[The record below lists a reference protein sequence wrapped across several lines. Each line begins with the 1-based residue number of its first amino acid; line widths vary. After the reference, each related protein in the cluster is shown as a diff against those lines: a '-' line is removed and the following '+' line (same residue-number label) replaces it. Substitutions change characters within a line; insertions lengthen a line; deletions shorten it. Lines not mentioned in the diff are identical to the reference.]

1 MRLSVRFLA
10 IATLAILAAHP
21 ARAQQSPPATPDATT
36 KPEPPAPTAELTIPP
51 DAVQKTNPVKSTPAV
66 LAAAKKTWG
75 FDCAM
80 CHGADGS
87 GKGDLA
93 ADMKLTLR
101 DYRDPDALKN
111 MTDGELFWIINKGK
125 GQMSGE
131 EGRAKAPEIWGL
143 VDYVRSFSKK
153 PATAAPAKAGNK

>member
-1 MRLSVRFLA
+1 M
-10 IATLAILAAHP
+10 
-21 ARAQQSPPATPDATT
+21 Q
-36 KPEPPAPTAELTIPP
+36 KP
-51 DAVQKTNPVKSTPAV
+51 NPVKSTPAV

-80 CHGADGS
+80 CHGADGD

-93 ADMKLTLR
+93 ADMKLTLK

-125 GQMSGE
+125 EQMSGE
-131 EGRAKAPEIWGL
+131 EGRAKPPEIWGL

-153 PATAAPAKAGNK
+153 SATSATWTVDQCCCPVPSMIRLPASSRGEPRMMPGIPPPPSP

>member
-1 MRLSVRFLA
+1 MRLSVRLLA
-10 IATLAILAAHP
+10 SAAVAVLSAVP
-21 ARAQQSPPATPDATT
+21 AFAQQSPPAQADNAA
-36 KPEPPAPTAELTIPP
+36 KAEPPATAELTIPP
-51 DAVQKTNPVKSTPAV
+51 DAVQKPNPVKPTPAV

-111 MTDGELFWIINKGK
+111 MTDGELYWIIDKGK
-125 GQMSGE
+125 GQEMPK
-131 EGRAKAPEIWGL
+131 EGDRAKPPEIWGL

-153 PATAAPAKAGNK
+153 PAAGAASAKPGK

>member
-1 MRLSVRFLA
+1 MRLSVRLPALVAFA
-10 IATLAILAAHP
+10 VFAAFP
-21 ARAQQSPPATPDATT
+21 VFAQQSPPAQPDNSGKAA
-36 KPEPPAPTAELTIPP
+36 PPAPTAELTIPP

-66 LAAAKKTWG
+66 LAAAKRTWG

-111 MTDGELFWIINKGK
+111 MTDGELYWIIDKGK

-131 EGRAKAPEIWGL
+131 GSRVKPPEIWGL

-153 PATAAPAKAGNK
+153 PAAAAAKSGK